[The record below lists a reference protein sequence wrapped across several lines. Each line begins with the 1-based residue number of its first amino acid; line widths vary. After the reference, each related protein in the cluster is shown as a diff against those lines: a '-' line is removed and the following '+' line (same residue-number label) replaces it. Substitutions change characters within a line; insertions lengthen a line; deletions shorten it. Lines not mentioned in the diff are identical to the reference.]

1 MANKKFERFNHSY
14 THCSGDECD
23 RRDDCVNYLAYQE
36 ALELGL
42 KDIKVVPHCK
52 NIELDYVRVRIEK

>member
-1 MANKKFERFNHSY
+1 MANKKNERFNHSY

>member
-1 MANKKFERFNHSY
+1 MANTEKARFNHDY
-14 THCSGDECD
+14 VHCNPVDCD
-23 RRDDCVNYLAYQE
+23 RKDDCVNYLAYQE

>member
-1 MANKKFERFNHSY
+1 MANAKTARFNHDY
-14 THCSGDECD
+14 VHCNPTDCD
-23 RRDDCVNYLAYQE
+23 RKYDCVNYLAYQE

>member
-1 MANKKFERFNHSY
+1 MANKKNERFNHGY
-14 THCSGDECD
+14 THCSGDECE
-23 RRDDCVNYLAYQE
+23 RREDCVNYLAYQE

-42 KDIKVVPHCK
+42 KDFKVVPHCK

>member
-1 MANKKFERFNHSY
+1 MARKYERFSHVY
-14 THCSGDECD
+14 THCSADDCD

-36 ALELGL
+36 AIELGL

-52 NIELDYVRVRIEK
+52 NLELDYVRVRIEK

>member
-1 MANKKFERFNHSY
+1 
-14 THCSGDECD
+14 
-23 RRDDCVNYLAYQE
+23 VNYLAYQE

-52 NIELDYVRVRIEK
+52 NMEIDYVKVRIEK